1 MKLEYKK
8 VDVEDVDFLNQ
19 RNEVFKKL
27 ENNIIPNKKELELI
41 MAFERKYRLC
51 GGCKK
56 SVSDSNFMVSIAT
69 AEVKGKTI
77 KVGYFEKCFACEMK
91 SDLFGF

>member
-1 MKLEYKK
+1 MKLGYKK

-19 RNEVFKKL
+19 RNAVFEKL

-41 MAFERKYRLC
+41 MAFERKYRFC

-56 SVSDSNFMVSIAT
+56 PASDSSIMMSVAT
-69 AEVKGKTI
+69 AEIKGKTI
-77 KVGYFEKCFACEMK
+77 KVGYFEKCFVCEMK
-91 SDLFGF
+91 SNLFGF

>member
-19 RNEVFKKL
+19 RNAVFEKL

-56 SVSDSNFMVSIAT
+56 SVSHSNLMMSIAT

-77 KVGYFEKCFACEMK
+77 NIGYFEECFVCEMK
-91 SDLFGF
+91 SNLFGF